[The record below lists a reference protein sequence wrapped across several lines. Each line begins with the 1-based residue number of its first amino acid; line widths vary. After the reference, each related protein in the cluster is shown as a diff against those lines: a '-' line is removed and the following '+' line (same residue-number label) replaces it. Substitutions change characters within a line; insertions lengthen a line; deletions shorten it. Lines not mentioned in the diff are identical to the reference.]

1 MRTTTKYSKKMAI
14 GPINKILI
22 AILLIETIFLAGVIG
37 YRLGEASAYVQ
48 PIYQFTLQ
56 VDPSMI
62 EYKEENN
69 PKSEENT
76 TDQTPVEDINN
87 EVEVIEPV
95 IENNFT
101 NEEIDY
107 ITKTVWGEA
116 RGLSKTHQAGV
127 VWTILNRYDDG
138 RFGKGIIS
146 VVTAPR
152 QFVGYKSSN
161 PVDPEIR
168 DLVIDVLD
176 RYSQEK
182 AGIENVGRVLPKGYL
197 YFRGNGK
204 VNLFSEKCNSNNIW
218 DWSLDSPYE

>member
-1 MRTTTKYSKKMAI
+1 MRTTTKYSKKMAM
-14 GPINKILI
+14 GPINKILV
-22 AILLIETIFLAGVIG
+22 AILLVETILLAGVIG

-62 EYKEENN
+62 EYKEESN

-76 TDQTPVEDINN
+76 TDQMPDEDINN
-87 EVEVIEPV
+87 DVEVVEHV
-95 IENNFT
+95 IENPFT

-107 ITKTVWGEA
+107 IAKTVWGEA

-127 VWTILNRYDDG
+127 VWTILNRCDDG

-146 VVTAPR
+146 VVTAPK

-168 DLVIDVLD
+168 DLVVDVLD

-182 AGIENVGRVLPKGYL
+182 AGIENVGIVLPKGYL

>member
-1 MRTTTKYSKKMAI
+1 MRTTTKYSKKMAM
-14 GPINKILI
+14 GPINKILV
-22 AILLIETIFLAGVIG
+22 AILLVETILLAGVIG

-62 EYKEENN
+62 EYKEESN

-76 TDQTPVEDINN
+76 TDQMPDEDINN
-87 EVEVIEPV
+87 DVEVVEHV
-95 IENNFT
+95 IENPFT

-107 ITKTVWGEA
+107 IAKTVWGEA

-127 VWTILNRYDDG
+127 VWTILNRCDDG

-146 VVTAPR
+146 VVTAPK

-168 DLVIDVLD
+168 DLVVDVLD

>member
-69 PKSEENT
+69 PKSKENT

-87 EVEVIEPV
+87 EVEVVEPV

-107 ITKTVWGEA
+107 IAKTVWGEA

-176 RYSQEK
+176 RYLQEK